1 MTVLF
6 GVSEMDYALRQ
17 LENVELLEIYTLNKN
32 LVDNVINK
40 ALPAFYW
47 ALKVCEWSGDF
58 KEAKFFDDARERVCV
73 KYKLAEIEMQRA
85 RNELVRRH
93 SMWAS
98 LIETVPGDFRNY
110 QRPDLAEV
118 WARYNGHFNG

>member
-1 MTVLF
+1 M
-6 GVSEMDYALRQ
+6 EYALRQ
-17 LENVELLEIYTLNKN
+17 LENVELLEIYTHNKT

-58 KEAKFFDDARERVCV
+58 KEAKFFKEVADDVRV
-73 KYKLAEIEMQRA
+73 KYKLAEIEMQQA

-98 LIETVPGDFRNY
+98 LIETVPGDFKNY
-110 QRPDLAEV
+110 QRPDLYESWVRHHA
-118 WARYNGHFNG
+118 